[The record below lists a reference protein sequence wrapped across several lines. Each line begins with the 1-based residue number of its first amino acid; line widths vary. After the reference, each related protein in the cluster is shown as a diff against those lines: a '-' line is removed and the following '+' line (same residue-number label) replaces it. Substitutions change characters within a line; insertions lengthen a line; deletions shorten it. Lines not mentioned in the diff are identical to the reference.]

1 MAHHGQG
8 LMGRKVWYKLI
19 EGNMRF
25 VQGLFQGR
33 NLLDLRG
40 TLTKGQQPE
49 AAVLCCSD
57 SRVPAEIIF
66 DQSLGDLFVV
76 RTAGLVLEPTSI
88 GSLEYAVAHL
98 HVPLLVIKGHES
110 CGAVTAAVAHPDMDE
125 GHITAI
131 VQQIAPAAAQARA
144 TGKNGSA
151 LVEEATNQHL
161 QSLEKALRQQSRI
174 IGEALEQGRL
184 DLVVAKYRLQTGKVD
199 VLSATFSESF

>member
-1 MAHHGQG
+1 MKKQAKREITGKEVWQR
-8 LMGRKVWYKLI
+8 LM

-33 NLLDLRG
+33 NLLDLRR
-40 TLTKGQQPE
+40 TLAQGQAPE

-76 RTAGLVLEPTSI
+76 RTAGLVLDPIAI

-110 CGAVTAAVAHPDMDE
+110 CGAVTAAVEHPDAKE
-125 GHITAI
+125 GQIGAI
-131 VQQIAPAAAQARA
+131 LEQISPAVAQARQDGN
-144 TGKNGSA
+144 TGKD
-151 LVEEATNQHL
+151 LVEASTNFHL
-161 QSLEKALRQQSRI
+161 KYLKDTLLKSSVIR
-174 IGEALEQGRL
+174 EALEAGRL
-184 DLVVAKYRLQTGKVD
+184 ELVVAKYFFHSGQVQPL
-199 VLSATFSESF
+199 ESSF